1 MVLIDVL
8 AAIPICAIAYVI
20 CYRRDHS
27 KQTFAGINIIPR
39 LFGIILIF
47 LRFCAIINSCKKNSD
62 RKVLL

>member
-27 KQTFAGINIIPR
+27 KQTFAGINIILPIVGVYID
-39 LFGIILIF
+39 FF
-47 LRFCAIINSCKKNSD
+47 A
-62 RKVLL
+62 VLCYNKFV